1 MPKRLRPLVFFI
13 CFGAVDCVIGL
24 IYVLLRASDVG
35 ILKTISTIMSLI
47 ALGTSIAYSIRGYQK
62 KDNRLFRICFIS
74 YALSEL
80 FLCGTYVHSRLL
92 PEIGVMAKTL
102 TFCSIMFVGF
112 SLNLGKIKSYIFAGL
127 NLAIELVLLFISYRM
142 LPVIYTE
149 QNLQNT
155 ITLIE
160 NASQFI
166 LASIT
171 MMMVFAKYTDKKF
184 RHSKSL

>member
-1 MPKRLRPLVFFI
+1 MPKRLRPLLFFI

-24 IYVLLRASDVG
+24 IYILLRMADVG
-35 ILKTISTIMSLI
+35 LLKTISAILSLI
-47 ALGTSIAYSIRGYQK
+47 ALGTSIAYSIKGYRK
-62 KDNRLFRICFIS
+62 EDNRLYRICFIS

-80 FLCGTYVHSRLL
+80 LLCGTYVHSRIV
-92 PEIGVMAKTL
+92 PELGVMAKTV
-102 TFCSIMFVGF
+102 TFCSIMFIGF
-112 SLNLGKIKSYIFAGL
+112 SLNLGKTKSYIFSGL
-127 NLAIELVLLFISYRM
+127 NLAIELILLFIAYRM

-155 ITLIE
+155 ITLIQ

-171 MMMVFAKYTDKKF
+171 TMMVFAKYTDKKV
-184 RHSKSL
+184 RHSKAN